1 MVNQRAFSFTD
12 DSINVNTYL
21 VDLQGA
27 PPSQALFTRSLEP
40 AIQLVKLRQFQSCA
54 YQKIF
59 QGERLP
65 IHALYNT
72 IYDAIQDMEKWYS
85 NLKPQISQAMRH
97 HAYCEVLFS
106 NVLMLTP
113 PNWVDELPEQG
124 RILVFQYA
132 QEYAERLNHSIN
144 DGQGN
149 VGFYTSHDLLRV
161 SFVAQRFLVLLEKDY
176 TLLIPGL
183 VLSQPPRAQD
193 LDIHPVAETGWS
205 LPSHGSDADSD
216 SDKKLRRTYDCLEY
230 YERAIGYFGSK
241 YGYEGPLHEYRKGCS
256 SLRHT
261 LGDSRRPSTQAKG
274 VNYS

>member
-12 DSINVNTYL
+12 DSINVNTHRD
-21 VDLQGA
+21 DLQGT
-27 PPSQALFTRSLEP
+27 PPSHALFTRSLAP
-40 AIQLVKLRQFQSCA
+40 AIQLVKLRQIQSCA

-65 IHALYNT
+65 IQTLYTT
-72 IYDAIQDMEKWYS
+72 IHDAIQTMEKWYS
-85 NLKPQISQAMRH
+85 SLQPQISQAMRH

-113 PNWVDELPEQG
+113 PTWVDELPEQG

-144 DGQGN
+144 DGQEN

-161 SFVAQRFLVLLEKDY
+161 SFVAQRFVILLEKDY

-183 VLSQPPRAQD
+183 VPSQPSRAQD
-193 LDIHPVAETGWS
+193 LGTPPVAATGLN
-205 LPSHGSDADSD
+205 LPSQVIDADSD

-241 YGYEGPLHEYRKGCS
+241 YGYGGPLHEYRKSCN
-256 SLRHT
+256 SLRQT
-261 LGDSRRPSTQAKG
+261 LRGSRRPFTQAKG
-274 VNYS
+274 VDHS